1 MIGRANVTTN
11 LGLINN
17 NGANSVLKII
27 APVTAIVFIKKD
39 GKTIKKINYSKDAIP
54 DGASSDYIYLLSI
67 YKQNFGIYSISSNLS
82 STIKTIDISEPR
94 IYSIQAPENFYLF
107 KHGDGAIVPLT
118 TGHESNSSCSYNT
131 NEITVN
137 YTSSSSYQ
145 ILCRNTNAIDLSKWN
160 TINAVGTITA
170 RTTDSKYMG
179 YVFAHTA
186 TVTVNGDHSGLA
198 AKTAILTGTSEQT
211 TSLDISSVTTAT
223 GYVGI
228 VGGMKGIIT
237 AIYLER

>member
-1 MIGRANVTTN
+1 
-11 LGLINN
+11 
-17 NGANSVLKII
+17 
-27 APVTAIVFIKKD
+27 
-39 GKTIKKINYSKDAIP
+39 
-54 DGASSDYIYLLSI
+54 
-67 YKQNFGIYSISSNLS
+67 
-82 STIKTIDISEPR
+82 
-94 IYSIQAPENFYLF
+94 
-107 KHGDGAIVPLT
+107 
-118 TGHESNSSCSYNT
+118 
-131 NEITVN
+131 
-137 YTSSSSYQ
+137 
-145 ILCRNTNAIDLSKWN
+145 
-160 TINAVGTITA
+160 
-170 RTTDSKYMG
+170 MG